1 MGQAVV
7 YIQDRN
13 EESRLRGDKRFKI
26 SDYLKKYQQNA
37 GELLKKGVY
46 KNEDRYTKTVLTTW
60 NITMTYIRKEYG
72 FEALNI
78 LEIMAYLAPDDIR
91 IKEIFQ
97 SQ

>member
-1 MGQAVV
+1 LGQAVV